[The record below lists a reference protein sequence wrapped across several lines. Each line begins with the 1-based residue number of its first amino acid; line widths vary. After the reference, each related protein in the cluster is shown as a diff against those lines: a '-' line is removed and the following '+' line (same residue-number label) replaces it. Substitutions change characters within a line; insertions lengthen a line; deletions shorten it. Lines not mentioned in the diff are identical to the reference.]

1 MEGEGEGAQKEKE
14 ERGEEGRKKIPTSK
28 DM

>member
-1 MEGEGEGAQKEKE
+1 MEGEGEGTQKEKE
-14 ERGEEGRKKIPTSK
+14 QSGKEGRKEIPTSK